1 MGHRKLAM
9 LGIGA
14 VTALAGR
21 AFGQYTFNTLASFNG
36 GNNGSEP
43 MAGVTLSSDGTTL
56 YGTTFAG
63 GAYTYGE
70 VFSVPVTGGTP
81 TVLGSFQHS
90 NGANPQ
96 AGVTLSGDG
105 ATLYGTT
112 YTGGG
117 SDSGEVFSIPV
128 NAVNGTPMVLGSFS
142 GSNGQFPEAPLTL
155 VGSTLYGTAST
166 GSGANIYGTVFS
178 VPITGAAPTVVASFN
193 FSNGYLPRAG
203 LTLSRDGT
211 TFYGTT
217 FSGGSGPGAVFS
229 VPVAGGTPTALYS
242 FTDGNDGGYPEAD
255 LTLSSDGTT
264 LYGTTLYGGAIGYG
278 EVFSLP
284 VAGGTPNVL
293 YSFTGGTDGSEPTAG
308 LTLSR
313 DGTTLYGTTS
323 AGGADGYGE
332 VFSIPVAGG
341 TPNVLYSFTDGTDGA
356 NPDGD
361 LTLSADGSTLYGTT
375 EYGGADG
382 DGVVFSLSVP
392 EPTSASLI
400 PMAGLPLLLRRRRV

>member
-1 MGHRKLAM
+1 M
-9 LGIGA
+9 LGIGT

-21 AFGQYTFNTLASFNG
+21 AFGQDTFNTLATFNG
-36 GNNGSEP
+36 STNGSEP
-43 MAGVTLSSDGTTL
+43 VAGLTLSGDGTTL
-56 YGTTFAG
+56 YGTTSAG
-63 GAYTYGE
+63 GTYGYGE

-81 TVLGSFQHS
+81 NVLASFNGGNDGSD
-90 NGANPQ
+90 PE
-96 AGVTLSGDG
+96 AGLTLSGN
-105 ATLYGTT
+105 TLYGTT
-112 YTGGG
+112 YKGGG
-117 SDSGEVFSIPV
+117 SGYGEVFSVPV
-128 NAVNGTPMVLGSFS
+128 TGGPVAPMVLGSFS
-142 GSNGQFPEAPLTL
+142 GGTNGQFPEAGLTL
-155 VGSTLYGTAST
+155 LGGTLYGTTSA
-166 GSGANIYGTVFS
+166 GAAGVFGTVFS